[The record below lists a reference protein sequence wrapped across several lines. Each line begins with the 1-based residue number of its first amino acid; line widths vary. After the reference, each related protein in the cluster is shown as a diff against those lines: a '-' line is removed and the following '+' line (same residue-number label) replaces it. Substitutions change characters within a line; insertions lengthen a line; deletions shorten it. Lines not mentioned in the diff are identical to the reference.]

1 MRPFIFI
8 VKLGLSGVIDLEMKK
23 VTIYTDGACLG
34 NPGPGGYGVVLLYND
49 HRKEISGGFRLTTN
63 NRMEIY
69 AAIAGLSALNCS
81 CEVTLFTDSRYLADA
96 MNKGWVRR
104 WKANGWMRNNRDKA
118 LNVDLWERLL
128 ELCERHKVKFV
139 WVKGHD
145 GNPENERCDELS
157 TSAARLSDLPAD
169 EGYERSAKEG
179 K

>member
-1 MRPFIFI
+1 
-8 VKLGLSGVIDLEMKK
+8 MKK

-34 NPGPGGYGVVLLYND
+34 NPGPGGYGVVLLYNG

-69 AAIAGLSALNCS
+69 AAIVGLSALNCS
-81 CEVTLFTDSRYLADA
+81 CEVTLYTDSRYLADA

-104 WKANGWMRNNRDKA
+104 WKAKGWMRNKKEKA
-118 LNVDLWERLL
+118 LNVDLWKKLL
-128 ELCERHKVKFV
+128 ELCEKHKVKFI

-157 TSAARLSDLPAD
+157 TSAARLPDLPAD
-169 EGYERSAKEG
+169 EGYERSIKNS

>member
-1 MRPFIFI
+1 
-8 VKLGLSGVIDLEMKK
+8 

-139 WVKGHD
+139 GLKVMMAIPK
-145 GNPENERCDELS
+145 
-157 TSAARLSDLPAD
+157 TSAVMSCPHQRQ
-169 EGYERSAKEG
+169 GYLICLRTKDMSVR
-179 K
+179 

>member
-1 MRPFIFI
+1 MQ
-8 VKLGLSGVIDLEMKK
+8 MKK
-23 VTIYTDGACLG
+23 VIIYTDGACLG
-34 NPGPGGYGVVLLYND
+34 NPGPGGYGVVLLYNG

-69 AAIAGLSALNCS
+69 AAIAGLGALNCN

-104 WKANGWMRNNRDKA
+104 WKANGWMRNNKDKA
-118 LNVDLWERLL
+118 LNTDLWEKLL
-128 ELCERHKVKFV
+128 DLCEKHKVKFI

-157 TSAARLSDLPAD
+157 TSAARLPDLPAD
-169 EGYERSAKEG
+169 EGYERSMKNG
-179 K
+179 N

>member
-1 MRPFIFI
+1 M
-8 VKLGLSGVIDLEMKK
+8 
-23 VTIYTDGACLG
+23 TIYTDGACLG

-69 AAIAGLSALNCS
+69 AAIAGLSVLNCS

-169 EGYERSAKEG
+169 EGYERSVKKG